1 MGAFLSS
8 FRESGS
14 DLWVSSDVLSGCQD
28 VARQLGLDAEHY
40 LRRNGI
46 EPYLMSSSRGLL
58 PFHAVCNFLEDVARS
73 EGLPDFGFRLGLAQ
87 PPLQY
92 GIISQLPVISP
103 TVGEAFKNFFHFQKL
118 YSQSSHWELI
128 VEDDYAFMRRHDVAM
143 TARASPQ
150 MIMLSIT
157 LAFVSVRA
165 VAGPDWQPIGV
176 YLELDES
183 PCQEAMRRH
192 FGVPVFSGSAHNEL
206 AFDASDLLRP
216 IATSNPSLLTVLTQY
231 FDQLLHAVPGRD
243 DLTSLVFHEIRSNLG
258 DHRCTL
264 EWIASSLR
272 IHPRT
277 LQRLL
282 VSEGTSFRDLLR
294 EARIELADYLLRL
307 TRTPISDI
315 SALLGYS
322 NVSAFSR
329 AFEKERG
336 YPPSRER
343 ITARKSAL
351 PETRRPT

>member
-1 MGAFLSS
+1 MGEFLSS
-8 FRESGS
+8 IRESGAE
-14 DLWVSSDVLSGCQD
+14 LWVSSDVLSGCED
-28 VARQLGLDAEHY
+28 VTRPLGIDTGYY
-40 LRRNGI
+40 LKRNGI
-46 EPYLMSSSRGLL
+46 EPYLLSSARGLL
-58 PFHAVCNFLEDVARS
+58 PFHAVCKFLEDVAEA

-92 GIISQLPVISP
+92 GIISQLPVISA
-103 TVGEAFKNFFHFQKL
+103 TVGEAFKNFFKFQKL

-128 VEDDYAFMRRHDVAM
+128 VDADYAFMRRHDVAM

-150 MIMLSIT
+150 MVMLSIT
-157 LAFVSVRA
+157 LALVSVRA

-176 YLELDES
+176 YLDLDQS

-192 FGVPVFSGSAHNEL
+192 FGVPVFGGSTHNEL
-206 AFDASDLLRP
+206 AFDACELLRP
-216 IATSNPSLLTVLTQY
+216 IATSNPSLLTVLTHY
-231 FDQLLHAVPGRD
+231 FDQLLHAVPDRD

-264 EWIASSLR
+264 EWIANSLHM
-272 IHPRT
+272 HPRT

-282 VSEGTSFRDLLR
+282 VAEGTTFRDLLR

-336 YPPSRER
+336 YPPSQER
-343 ITARKSAL
+343 INARKSA
-351 PETRRPT
+351 TSGRFTSA

>member
-1 MGAFLSS
+1 MGQFLSS
-8 FRESGS
+8 IRESGR
-14 DLWVSSDVLSGCQD
+14 DLWVSSDVLSGCLE
-28 VARQLGLDAEHY
+28 VTRQLGVDAEHY

-46 EPYLMSSSRGLL
+46 EPYLMSSARGLL
-58 PFHAVCNFLEDVARS
+58 PFHAVCQFLEDVAES
-73 EGLPDFGFRLGLAQ
+73 EHLPDFGFRLGLAQ

-103 TVGEAFKNFFHFQKL
+103 TVGEAFRNFFHYQKL

-128 VEDDYAFMRRHDVAM
+128 VDGDCAFMRRHDVAT

-150 MIMLSIT
+150 MVMLSIT
-157 LAFVSVRA
+157 LAVVSVRA

-176 YLELDES
+176 YLDLDES
-183 PCQEAMRRH
+183 SCQEAMRRH

-206 AFDASDLLRP
+206 AFDSSELVRP
-216 IATSNPSLLTVLTQY
+216 IATSNPSLLSVLTHY

-243 DLTSLVFHEIRSNLG
+243 DLTSRVFHAIRSNLG

-264 EWIASSLR
+264 EWIASSQHM
-272 IHPRT
+272 HPRT

-282 VSEGTSFRDLLR
+282 VEDGTTFRDLLR
-294 EARIELADYLLRL
+294 DARIELADYLLRL

-336 YPPSRER
+336 YPPRQER
-343 ITARKSAL
+343 IIARKSGLAGHRAS
-351 PETRRPT
+351 T